1 MELET
6 LEKEISRKSA
16 LVYLSIAIGAAV
28 VFLIASS
35 LIGNYTTVA
44 KIGGMVWIGLL
55 TLIVSMPLVTSHF
68 KKKYKAKKN
77 I

>member
-1 MELET
+1 MELEK

-16 LVYLSIAIGAAV
+16 MAYLSIAVGTAV
-28 VFLIASS
+28 VFLVASS
-35 LIGNYTTVA
+35 LIGTYTTVA

-68 KKKYKAKKN
+68 KKKFKGNKSN
-77 I
+77 